1 MFSLANKSFYKQD
14 VLIYAYVVGM
24 LLFFLA
30 RNAFDIHFPVA
41 VFILISC
48 LPVIFGNNTNIIAV
62 GLSCIPFSTGFQYKY
77 ALFICVIA
85 LIIKNRQRINLS
97 RSAIFVFVMMLWE
110 LSHFLCGDFSVIE
123 FFRCF
128 AELLFFATVTCIDFD
143 EIDKKKIFRVFSV
156 CVIGICVIMLFI
168 QMQKY
173 GFNLMNVFARN
184 NLKYRF
190 GGMNSDALN
199 FGLNFNSNSLG
210 YICNL
215 SIIGMVLL
223 IARKENKKFDYALLL
238 FSILFGFSTLSR
250 TFLVCL
256 FSLFALYIF
265 SSIQNLK
272 MVLKKI
278 GLVFCIV
285 GVIYIVLLVFIPE
298 IMQGFSNRL
307 DDSDLS
313 NGRNE
318 LFYFYL
324 NHIFSA
330 PQYFLYGVGL
340 QEFQQKISQIYGYL
354 QLVCH
359 NGIEEVWVA
368 WGIFGVFFFFG
379 MLVDMVRSSFKRDK
393 SEIVLRVLPLFIL
406 ILDSFAGQL
415 IRSGVSMLSLTFVYV
430 ALNARCTERRIFL
443 E

>member
-1 MFSLANKSFYKQD
+1 MFFLANKSLYKQD
-14 VLIYAYVVGM
+14 VLIYAYVFCM
-24 LLFFLA
+24 LFLFLA
-30 RNAFDIHFPVA
+30 RNAFNIHFPVA
-41 VFILISC
+41 LFILISC
-48 LPVIFGNNTNIIAV
+48 LPAIFGNNTNIIAV

-77 ALFICVIA
+77 ALFVCVLA

-110 LSHFLCGDFSVIE
+110 LLHFVCGDFSVIE
-123 FFRCF
+123 FLRCF

-143 EIDKKKIFRVFSV
+143 EIDEKKIFRVFSLSV
-156 CVIGICVIMLFI
+156 LGICGIMLYI

-173 GFNLMNVFARN
+173 GFDLVSVFARN

-210 YICNL
+210 YICNF
-215 SIIGMVLL
+215 SVMGMVML
-223 IARKENKKFDYALLL
+223 IARKQNNKMDYALLL
-238 FSILFGFSTLSR
+238 LSILFGFSTLSR

-265 SSIQNLK
+265 SSIRDLK
-272 MVLKKI
+272 NVFKKI
-278 GLVFCIV
+278 GLVLCIV
-285 GVIYIVLLVFIPE
+285 GVIYIILLLFIPE

-307 DDSDLS
+307 NDSDLS

-324 NHIFSA
+324 NHIFSD
-330 PQYFLYGVGL
+330 PQYFLYGIGL
-340 QEFQQKISQIYGYL
+340 QDFQQKISMIYGFL

-368 WGIFGVFFFFG
+368 WGIFGVLIFFG
-379 MLVDMVRSSFKRDK
+379 MLVDMVHSSLKRDK

-415 IRSGVSMLSLTFVYV
+415 IRSGVTMLSLAFVYV
-430 ALNARCTERRIFL
+430 ALNARRTERSL
-443 E
+443 LH